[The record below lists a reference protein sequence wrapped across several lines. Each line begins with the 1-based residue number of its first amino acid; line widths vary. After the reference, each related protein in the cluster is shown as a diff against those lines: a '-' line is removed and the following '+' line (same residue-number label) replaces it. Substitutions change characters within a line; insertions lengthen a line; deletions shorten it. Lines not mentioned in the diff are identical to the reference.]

1 MTDRLMS
8 ATEVAEF
15 LGISVN
21 TLYQLRYRGDP
32 LPRGYRVGGRIKYRR
47 ADVETWLEE
56 QADKPKIATG
66 L

>member
-1 MTDRLMS
+1 MGESLMS

-21 TLYQLRYRGDP
+21 TLYQLRYRGDS

-47 ADVETWLEE
+47 SDVEAWLEQ
-56 QADKPKIATG
+56 QADRPKIATG
-66 L
+66 